1 METDVFT
8 PAQQH
13 LLRMFRFKK
22 TEDDLLE
29 MQRVLSR
36 YYAKKLDLMLED
48 MWNSGELDQ
57 ERLDAINQLDLH
69 QWLHEQEKQ
78 DKNEK

>member
-1 METDVFT
+1 
-8 PAQQH
+8 
-13 LLRMFRFKK
+13 MFRFKK

-69 QWLHEQEKQ
+69 QWLHEQETQ

>member
-1 METDVFT
+1 
-8 PAQQH
+8 
-13 LLRMFRFKK
+13 MFRFKK

-69 QWLHEQEKQ
+69 QS
-78 DKNEK
+78 